1 MTMRVLLRWMEWIA
15 VPAAAGLACS
25 LLSLGVVTWLPAL
38 AAAAQVLQRWRS
50 DGDQRAFVGVFAA
63 FGAQWRSLWRHSLIS
78 TAIGVVLLANLTFLA
93 GRTGV
98 VFVFFAV
105 QLGLAAAF
113 LTYHLAL
120 AAAAGRTPSA
130 RSNAWRRTAI
140 HLAFGSRRGLLL
152 LAATALAVVLTAPLG
167 IGPLI
172 FGPSLPLLAAL
183 AFLDRLSTAS
193 PSPTS

>member
-98 VFVFFAV
+98 AFVFFAV

-120 AAAAGRTPSA
+120 AAAAGRRDASA
-130 RSNAWRRTAI
+130 RQTAI
-140 HLAFGSRRGLLL
+140 KLAFGKYGVLLL
-152 LAATALAVVLTAPLG
+152 LATVLAVLLTAPLG
-167 IGPLI
+167 IGPLL
-172 FGPSLPLLAAL
+172 FGPSLPLLLAL
-183 AFLDRLSTAS
+183 AFLDRPATGR
-193 PSPTS
+193 